1 MWITDNKQVSIGLRF
16 ISRVVNK
23 IKMDERRF
31 DVHLFREELIQGLM
45 IELMEKESFA
55 QKAEFD
61 DDIRHYALSIYRA
74 RYLDLLE
81 KNGVFRTGRK
91 SDKEQEGKYIQ
102 IYFESVTT
110 TDAEGDDQDKVY
122 TILPSDNMSVDREVF
137 LQQIHRTLNEVVTS
151 VLTKIEAD
159 DPAKA
164 RFLSHVFWDGGF
176 GVSYLELA
184 NLVGFEAS
192 NLPQIVRRFV
202 DGVKTQLE
210 KKSLNI
216 DIELTSNEVDFLLDK
231 DNS

>member
-16 ISRVVNK
+16 LSRVVNK

-31 DVHLFREELIQGLM
+31 DTQLFKEELIQDLM
-45 IELMEKESFA
+45 LELMEKGSFA

-61 DDIRHYALSIYRA
+61 DDIKYYALSIYRK
-74 RYLDLLE
+74 RYLDLL
-81 KNGVFRTGRK
+81 KNDGVFRTGRK
-91 SDKEQEGKYIQ
+91 SDKEQEGKSIQ
-102 IYFESVTT
+102 IYFDSVTT
-110 TDAEGDDQDKVY
+110 TDAEGDDQDKIY

-137 LQQIHRTLNEVVTS
+137 LQQIHRILNEVVKS
-151 VLTKIEAD
+151 ILKKIEAD

-164 RFLSHVFWDGGF
+164 KFLSFVFWNGSF

-184 NLVGFEAS
+184 NLVGFKAS
-192 NLPQIVRRFV
+192 NLPQVVRRFV

-210 KKSLNI
+210 KNNLNI